1 VLKRK
6 LTVMAVA
13 AVGAVLLLNASP
25 AGAHAELLSS
35 EPPAGAA
42 LAALP
47 TTVILHFSEGVDLSH
62 SSIVAVGPDGRAFA
76 LSDLMHRGG
85 DDATLIGTVPD
96 TIKGAGDIAVRWRS
110 VSKDDGHVASG
121 EYNLGLPSSS
131 ASQSAF
137 SRPLP
142 STTLVQGP
150 VQPGMQS
157 SLRASP
163 IGVSDAF
170 AAVRMLNYLS
180 LAILCGGL
188 GFIGLLWPAGADVD
202 RGRRLLYGAWAAG
215 IVTTLLGVGLQG
227 ATISQ
232 KPLPAAMSPPVIASV
247 LTTEFGRV
255 WVSKGLLF
263 LLAFPVLWMLS
274 IQGARAAE
282 SIAWKVGAAAVG
294 VGLLRMPGLI
304 GHTSEARHAALGSV
318 ADLAHLI
325 GVALWLGGLVFLGA
339 VVLPRRRP
347 DELARLVPR
356 FSTLA
361 MASVGTVALAGL
373 IMSWQLLGSVHALVA
388 SHFGHVLLVKLAV
401 FVVLVLV
408 ASASKRWVSVRLNLA
423 VRLNGDVV
431 TLRPFVVSVATEVVL
446 ALGLLTVASVLV
458 NTSPAH

>member
-1 VLKRK
+1 V
-6 LTVMAVA
+6 
-13 AVGAVLLLNASP
+13 
-25 AGAHAELLSS
+25 
-35 EPPAGAA
+35 
-42 LAALP
+42 
-47 TTVILHFSEGVDLSH
+47 SH
-62 SSIVAVGPDGRAFA
+62 SSIIVVGPDGSAYSV
-76 LSDLMHRGG
+76 SDLTHLGG
-85 DDATLIGTVPD
+85 DATTLTGTVPAN
-96 TIKGAGDIAVRWRS
+96 IKGAGDIALRWRS
-110 VSKDDGHVASG
+110 VSSDDGHVASG
-121 EYNLGLPSSS
+121 EYNLRPPSTV
-131 ASQSAF
+131 ASQNAL
-137 SRPLP
+137 SRPQP
-142 STTLVQGP
+142 STTLARAQA
-150 VQPGMQS
+150 QPGTQS
-157 SLRASP
+157 AGESSP
-163 IGVSDAF
+163 VRVSGTF

-180 LAILCGGL
+180 LAVLCGGL

-202 RGRRLLYGAWAAG
+202 RARRLLYGAWAVG

-227 ATISQ
+227 ATIGR
-232 KPLPAAMSPPVIASV
+232 KPLWAAISPSVIGTV
-247 LTTEFGRV
+247 LTTQFGRV

-282 SIAWKVGAAAVG
+282 SMAWKVGAAAVG

-361 MASVGTVALAGL
+361 MASVGTVALAGV
-373 IMSWQLLGSVHALVA
+373 IMSWQLLGSVHALVS

-401 FVVLVLV
+401 FVALVLV
-408 ASASKRWVSVRLNLA
+408 ASASKRWVRVRLKLA

-431 TLRPFVVSVATEVVL
+431 TLRPFVASLAAEVVL